1 MFIKRL
7 TIIEK
12 YPVKKKIREINFV
25 KGMNFIVDGGKD
37 QEKGNS
43 VGKTTILK
51 LIDICLGSKDKK
63 YLYYDDETKHTNER
77 LKNYIIDNKIYAELT
92 VEGNFNENESKKT
105 KLKVELY
112 PRGKRYINGVE
123 KNLNDY
129 WKCLNNIFFLNE
141 ANKPSFRQ
149 LINMFVRIN
158 QRNDNNKFLKFL
170 TRTDDETYKNIYAFL
185 FNLKNQEISNEILK
199 LRQEIKQ
206 KQKEIKNF
214 MSINKFHSIDSIS
227 QKIKLVSATIRDL
240 NKQVNILIDSK
251 KFKENEEK
259 ISEVKVAYANY
270 NNQID
275 RLLFKRKRVED
286 ILKEAKKEVNNEIDK
301 SVLKHLYDETKG
313 LIGKL
318 DKEFED
324 LMKFNNE
331 LIHNKLNYFNAQKD
345 KIDDEIS
352 TLKSKQH
359 RLFEKHKNIIML
371 IEENKIDEYSELQKK
386 IAEYNEEIGSNKN
399 IKETYNQLENSLDK
413 SKKKLEGKEEFDNN
427 EETLTIFNKYFA
439 EYSEKTNGDSLV
451 LYSTT
456 KGFPLAIDNVK
467 SGFSTGT
474 RKSIIA
480 AFDLAYQSFCRE
492 VRKTVP
498 NFIIHDVIETLDKV
512 SLNAIIKI
520 VDSIECQYIVA
531 VLKEKIEGS
540 DLIKDSNIIVTLSEN
555 NKPFKN

>member
-227 QKIKLVSATIRDL
+227 QKIKLLSATILDL

-352 TLKSKQH
+352 ILKSKQH

-413 SKKKLEGKEEFDNN
+413 LKEKLEGKEEFDNN